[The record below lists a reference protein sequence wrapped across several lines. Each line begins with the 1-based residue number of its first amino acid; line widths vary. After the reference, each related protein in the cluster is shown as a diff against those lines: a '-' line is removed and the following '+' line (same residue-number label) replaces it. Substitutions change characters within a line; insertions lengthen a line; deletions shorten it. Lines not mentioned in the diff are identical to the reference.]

1 MRVYGEAYLLINFWM
16 DFLSL
21 LLAACLKQARFH
33 APRAILGA
41 ALGAVYTVF
50 AWTEKGFCRGYLLLA
65 ASLLL
70 ISLISFGKAG
80 FFLFPYV
87 AISVLNLCGLSDALL
102 RSGVSCAA
110 ALLIAGFFSL
120 SVCLIQRKTGLSQ
133 DAACELRILYR
144 GKQASLPAIRDSGNL
159 LRDGVTGQPVIVVP
173 QSALTGLIPA
183 DTCPEEIAT
192 LPPGWRLLPIRT
204 ASGKGMLMCFRADRA
219 ELIQGR
225 TVRQVRAPIA
235 VSVFPEKSALVPECL
250 FRGFCAAKSPKKE
263 VVYHA
268 GIRYEKMD
276 AAGFLPPAHRQR
288 ALYRRG

>member
-110 ALLIAGFFSL
+110 TLLIAGFFSL

-192 LPPGWRLLPIRT
+192 LPPGWRLLRVKT
-204 ASGKGMLMCFRADRA
+204 AAGSKALMCFIPDQTVLR
-219 ELIQGR
+219 QGTR
-225 TVRQVRAPIA
+225 VHCVEAVIA
-235 VSVFPEKSALVPECL
+235 V
-250 FRGFCAAKSPKKE
+250 
-263 VVYHA
+263 
-268 GIRYEKMD
+268 
-276 AAGFLPPAHRQR
+276 AGFQENYALLPERLFSEQR
-288 ALYRRG
+288 EEICHAVL